1 MKHHDA
7 HDEIGALLRSQ
18 KPGIEIPAG
27 LEGKILRELD
37 RRQRPAPAKR
47 WLWFAMP
54 AAMATALVVLS
65 SKPEIK
71 PAEPNPHVVQQNTG
85 KEEADPATEAN
96 PLKRESL
103 ALTRDARRAGRFL
116 IDCLPSAGAE

>member
-47 WLWFAMP
+47 WLWFAVP
-54 AAMATALVVLS
+54 AAMATALVAIS
-65 SKPEIK
+65 SKPETK
-71 PAEPNPHVVQQNTG
+71 PVDPKPRVVQQDLIE
-85 KEEADPATEAN
+85 KEADPATEAN

-116 IDCLPSAGAE
+116 IDCLPSAGTE